1 MKLRCRVYKT
11 ILLKDKLGNKARNV
25 SRPGALHTPSL
36 RLDFFVLLF
45 VSRQKV
51 VKEKSIMALPYSSP
65 QRREEFILMLLL
77 IHVSPQRKEEFILL
91 LFLFNR
97 KAKHPEQ
104 P

>member
-11 ILLKDKLGNKARNV
+11 ILLYYKLGNKARNV

-45 VSRQKV
+45 GSRQKV
-51 VKEKSIMALPYSSP
+51 VKEKSIMALPYS
-65 QRREEFILMLLL
+65 
-77 IHVSPQRKEEFILL
+77 SPQRKEEFILL

-97 KAKHPEQ
+97 KAKHPKQ
-104 P
+104 PGKS